1 MPKRLIESCYDGF
14 LMSVVLVAMNDD
26 DIAVEEV
33 AVAHAI
39 AANTQGVGV
48 ATCDARG
55 CARLARM

>member
-1 MPKRLIESCYDGF
+1 
-14 LMSVVLVAMNDD
+14 MSVVLVAMNDD